1 MMTAPAPEMTTE
13 TDPAM
18 TPLLDLS
25 DVTIALRQNDRKM
38 VTGVSLSVM
47 PREVF
52 GIVGESGSGKT
63 LFTRTVFGLHEDTYL
78 AGGTV
83 RFNGRAL
90 PLNGYRRA
98 IKKMLGKEIG
108 YIPQDPYSSLNP
120 SMRVGRQL
128 TEALYLSKGYPMR
141 SQKAQDA
148 AVALLA
154 EVGIPEP
161 ELAFRQYPDQFS
173 GGMRQRIVIAI
184 ALSQDPELMI
194 ADEPTT
200 ALDAFT
206 QRRIM
211 DLILERS
218 RTRGLAVLLIS
229 HNLELLRQS
238 VDRLGV
244 LYGGQLLNVA
254 ATADIGAREIHPYT
268 QALFD
273 CVPGRDKR
281 LADIASIP
289 GEPVGAGFGTTGCA
303 FAGRCAFAQDICRSA
318 PLVTNTDR
326 GTGFSAC
333 VLGKG
338 ARHG

>member
-1 MMTAPAPEMTTE
+1 MA
-13 TDPAM
+13 
-18 TPLLDLS
+18 TPLLDIDNVS
-25 DVTIALRQNDRKM
+25 VALRHSNRRM
-38 VTGVSLSVM
+38 VTGASLSVL

-63 LFTRTVFGLHEDTYL
+63 LFTRTVFGLHEGTYL
-78 AGGTV
+78 AEGTV
-83 RFNGRAL
+83 RFNGETL
-90 PLNGYRRA
+90 PIEGYRHA
-98 IKKMLGKEIG
+98 IKKMLGKQIG
-108 YIPQDPYSSLNP
+108 YIPQDPFSSLNP
-120 SMRVGRQL
+120 TMRVGKQI
-128 TEALYLSKGYPMR
+128 TEALYLAKGYPMG
-141 SQKAQDA
+141 SQKAQDRA
-148 AVALLA
+148 IEVLA

-184 ALSQDPELMI
+184 ALSQDPELLI

-218 RTRGLAVLLIS
+218 RNRNLAVLLIS

-244 LYGGQLLNVA
+244 LYGGQLLNIA
-254 ATADIGAREIHPYT
+254 ATADIGTREIHPYT

-273 CVPGRDKR
+273 CVPGKDKTLKEIR
-281 LADIASIP
+281 SIP
-289 GEPVGAGFGTTGCA
+289 GEPVGAGFGALGCA
-303 FAGRCAFAQDICRSA
+303 FSGRCSHAQDRCRTA
-318 PLVTNTDR
+318 PLITNTAHAV
-326 GTGFSAC
+326 GFSAC
-333 VLGKG
+333 IRAIG
-338 ARHG
+338 ARNA